1 MRRTRRSRSSG
12 RENVVDELFSTRGLE
27 ADLLPKGSDQQFPLR
42 PFAASS
48 PQDDLVNTEPVS
60 EEPAAERLYRRASEA
75 ATRGRVSEAIQ
86 HYRDIIA
93 LDPGHVA
100 ARNNLS
106 LLLEAAGDPAE
117 ALEQLTAAVRGLPD
131 DPALLVSRGAIYGR
145 LKRYAEA
152 EADLRR
158 ALRHQPDH
166 VVALL
171 TLGLVLWRKGLPSEA
186 AHPLRKAIEL
196 EPANGTAHYYL
207 GEALNQAGDLPGA
220 RAALE
225 RAGELEPHAARSFRL
240 LGRVL
245 DRMGRPE
252 EAMVCY
258 RRAREAR
265 DQ

>member
-27 ADLLPKGSDQQFPLR
+27 ADLLPKGPDQQFSLR
-42 PFAASS
+42 PFAASV

-60 EEPAAERLYRRASEA
+60 EEPPAQRLYRRASEA

-86 HYRDIIA
+86 HYREIIA
-93 LDPGHVA
+93 LEPQHVG

-106 LLLEAAGDPAE
+106 LLLEASGDAEE
-117 ALEQLTAAVRGLPD
+117 ALEQLSAAVRGTPD
-131 DPALLVSRGAIYGR
+131 EAGLLVSRGAIYGR

-158 ALRHQPDH
+158 ALRQQPDN
-166 VVALL
+166 VLALL
-171 TLGLVLWRKGLPSEA
+171 TLGLVLWRKGLPA
-186 AHPLRKAIEL
+186 DAVVPLRKAIEL
-196 EPANGTAHYYL
+196 EADNGTAHYYL
-207 GEALNQAGDLPGA
+207 GEAMNQAGDLPGA
-220 RAALE
+220 RGALE
-225 RAGELEPHAARSFRL
+225 RAGELEPNAARSFRL

-252 EAMVCY
+252 EAMVYY